1 MTRGDATR
9 SSPQR
14 EPSPPN
20 TSRRRR
26 TAVQRRKFRSQIAVQ
41 GLLLAFGI
49 AIAAPL
55 LYLVAT
61 AFKTQGQWVT
71 DPLLL
76 IPKPFTAK
84 NLDTFLS
91 VVDFPRLMSNTLVIT
106 ALSTIGT
113 VCSCAVV
120 AYPLARLQFRGR
132 SIVTLLILSTMMLP
146 AQVLL
151 IPQYVLFVKMHWID
165 TFWPL
170 IVPCFF
176 AVNAFIVFFL
186 RQSFRTIPRELEE
199 AVLVDGGSRLTS
211 FFRVVLPLSR
221 TPLIIAAVLQGVA
234 SYNDYF
240 TPLVY
245 LHSPEKQTMA
255 IAIPLSG
262 SSVPG
267 VTAAPIVSMGTLLF
281 VIPVGIVFIFAQRW
295 LTNGVSLTGSVKG

>member
-1 MTRGDATR
+1 
-9 SSPQR
+9 
-14 EPSPPN
+14 
-20 TSRRRR
+20 
-26 TAVQRRKFRSQIAVQ
+26 VQ

-91 VVDFPRLMSNTLVIT
+91 VVDFPRLMSNTFVIT

-170 IVPCFF
+170 IVPW
-176 AVNAFIVFFL
+176 FL
-186 RQSFRTIPRELEE
+186 RGKRLHRLLPQTEFPHHPR
-199 AVLVDGGSRLTS
+199 
-211 FFRVVLPLSR
+211 
-221 TPLIIAAVLQGVA
+221 A
-234 SYNDYF
+234 SLRKRF
-240 TPLVY
+240 
-245 LHSPEKQTMA
+245 
-255 IAIPLSG
+255 
-262 SSVPG
+262 
-267 VTAAPIVSMGTLLF
+267 
-281 VIPVGIVFIFAQRW
+281 W
-295 LTNGVSLTGSVKG
+295 